1 MDNKIVD
8 MNGKPSRQPHQP
20 PVSDFWFA
28 QVDVRLGR
36 IEFMIA
42 RLEWQIWLIVCGCA
56 GLLVFE
62 IVKALSGSPL

>member
-8 MNGKPSRQPHQP
+8 MKGKPRQHTPP

-36 IEFMIA
+36 IEFMIS
-42 RLEWQIWLIVCGCA
+42 RLEWHVWFIVCGCA

-62 IVKALSGSPL
+62 IVKALSGGPL

>member
-1 MDNKIVD
+1 MERNVVELD
-8 MNGKPSRQPHQP
+8 GKPRRAGSP

-36 IEFMIA
+36 IEFMVT

-62 IVKALSGSPL
+62 IVKALSGAAS

>member
-1 MDNKIVD
+1 MDPKVVG
-8 MNGKPSRQPHQP
+8 MNGQPRREGPP

-36 IEFMIA
+36 IEFMVT
-42 RLEWQIWLIVCGCA
+42 RLERQIWLIVCGCA

-62 IVKALSGSPL
+62 IVKALSGASS

>member
-1 MDNKIVD
+1 MDPKIVQ
-8 MNGKPSRQPHQP
+8 MEGKLRRDAPP
-20 PVSDFWFA
+20 PVTDFWFA

-36 IEFMIA
+36 IELMVT

-62 IVKALSGSPL
+62 IVKALSGAPV